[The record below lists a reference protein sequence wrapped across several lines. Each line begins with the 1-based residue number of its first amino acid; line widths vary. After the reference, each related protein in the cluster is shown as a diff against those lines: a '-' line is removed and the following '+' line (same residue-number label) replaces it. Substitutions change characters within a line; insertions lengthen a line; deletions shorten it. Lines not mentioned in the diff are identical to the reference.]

1 MRMLI
6 MGPQGAGKGTQ
17 AALLTRE
24 LGIPHVSTGDLFRAN
39 IAAGS
44 ELGVLVKGILDSG
57 ALVPDEITQRM
68 LAARLAEPD
77 AEPGYLLDGFPRNIT
92 QADWLTELLLERV
105 TPIQKVIVLTAPD
118 VVLVERMLERGR
130 ADDTVEAIRRR
141 LDTYHADTK
150 PLIDYYGD
158 LVVEIDGEG
167 SVAEVN
173 GRILDAIGAPRP
185 SELPDLSDV

>member
-17 AALLTRE
+17 AKLLTKE
-24 LGIPHVSTGDLFRAN
+24 LGIPHVSTGEMFRAN
-39 IAAGS
+39 IAAGT
-44 ELGVLVKGILDSG
+44 ELGLLVKGIMDTG
-57 ALVPDEITQRM
+57 ALVPDEVTQQM
-68 LAARLAEPD
+68 LALRLAEPD
-77 AEPGYLLDGFPRNIT
+77 AVPGFLLDGFPRNIP
-92 QADWLTELLLERV
+92 QADWLTELLVERE
-105 TPIQKVIVLTAPD
+105 TPIDRVIVLTAPD

-158 LVVEIDGEG
+158 LVLEIDGEG
-167 SVAEVN
+167 TVAEVS
-173 GRILDAIGAPRP
+173 GRILDAVGVPRP
-185 SELPDLSDV
+185 DVLPDRVDS